1 MMGQTGFGTL
11 GNATACMTSG
21 RGFTPEELALRCIAK
36 IVSISEHAD
45 PIVRAQAEAFKAQV
59 HAVILHYM
67 KQAVASEH
75 TTLMNRFT
83 AAGFPELVALL
94 KEQ

>member
-1 MMGQTGFGTL
+1 MFGQMGAGSIGTV
-11 GNATACMTSG
+11 TTCVTSG
-21 RGFTPEELALRCIAK
+21 RGFTPEELAARCTDK
-36 IVSISEHAD
+36 IVGVSSTAD
-45 PIVRAQAEAFKAQV
+45 PMVRAQAEAFKSQIQSV
-59 HAVILHYM
+59 VLHYL

-75 TTLMNRFT
+75 TTLIHRFN